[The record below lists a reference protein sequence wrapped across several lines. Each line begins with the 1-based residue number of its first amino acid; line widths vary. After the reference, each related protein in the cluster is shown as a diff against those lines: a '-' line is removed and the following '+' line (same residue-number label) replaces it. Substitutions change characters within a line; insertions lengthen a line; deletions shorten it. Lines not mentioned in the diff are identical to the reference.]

1 MIDVCNPGV
10 IRELLARYGFHFS
23 KSKGQNFLTQ
33 RWVPER
39 IVQASGIDGSCGVV
53 EIGPGFGPL
62 TQELCLRAGK
72 VVAIEVD
79 QTLRPVLKETVG
91 EFSNLEILFADA
103 LKTDLPALVAEKFP
117 GLRPA
122 ACANL
127 PYYITSPVLT
137 KLLESRCFSS
147 ITVMVQKEVAQRICA
162 APASKDYSAFTVL
175 CNYHAQPEL
184 LFDVPASCFI
194 PQPKVTSA
202 VVCLKTRETPPA
214 QIDDER
220 LFFRT
225 VRAAFAQ
232 RRKTLLNALTSGFD
246 ELSKADLAAALEV
259 CGIPAAVR
267 GETLDI
273 PTFAALSNELSRRIP
288 HV

>member
-1 MIDVCNPGV
+1 MIDVCNPAV
-10 IRELLARYGFHFS
+10 IRELLAKYGFHFS

-39 IVQASGIDGSCGVV
+39 IVRTSGIDKTCGVI

-62 TQELCLRAGK
+62 TQELCQKAGK

-79 QTLRPVLKETVG
+79 QTLQPVLRETVG

-103 LKTDLPALVAEKFP
+103 LKTDLPAMVADEFS
-117 GLRPA
+117 GLRPV

-137 KLLESRCFSS
+137 KLLESRCFSL
-147 ITVMVQKEVAQRICA
+147 ITVMVQREVAQRICA
-162 APASKDYSAFTVL
+162 APGSGDYSAFTVL

-184 LFDVPASCFI
+184 LFDVPASCFF

-202 VVCLKTRETPPA
+202 VVCLKVRTEPPA
-214 QIDDER
+214 ELLDEHT
-220 LFFRT
+220 FFRT

-232 RRKTLLNALTSGFD
+232 RRKTLLNALSSGFS
-246 ELSKADLAAALEV
+246 ELGKSELAETLHT
-259 CGIPAAVR
+259 CSISPMVR

-273 PTFAALSNELSRRIP
+273 PSFAALSNALYRRLF

>member
-1 MIDVCNPGV
+1 MIDVCNPAV
-10 IRELLARYGFHFS
+10 IRELLAKYGFHFS

-39 IVQASGIDGSCGVV
+39 IVRASGIDKTCGVI

-62 TQELCLRAGK
+62 TQELCQKAGK

-79 QTLRPVLKETVG
+79 QTLQPVLRETVG

-103 LKTDLPALVAEKFP
+103 LKTDLPAMVAEEFS

-137 KLLESRCFSS
+137 KLLESRCFSL
-147 ITVMVQKEVAQRICA
+147 ITVMVQREVAQRICA
-162 APASKDYSAFTVL
+162 APGSGDYSAFTVL

-184 LFDVPASCFI
+184 LFDVPASCFF

-202 VVCLKTRETPPA
+202 VVCLKVRTEPPA
-214 QIDDER
+214 ELLDEHT
-220 LFFRT
+220 FFRT

-232 RRKTLLNALTSGFD
+232 RRKTLLNALSSGFS
-246 ELSKADLAAALEV
+246 ELGKSELAETLHT
-259 CGIPAAVR
+259 CGISPMVR

-273 PTFAALSNELSRRIP
+273 PSFAAISNALYRRLC

>member
-1 MIDVCNPGV
+1 MIDVCNPAV
-10 IRELLARYGFHFS
+10 IRELLAKYGFHFS

-39 IVQASGIDGSCGVV
+39 IVRASGIDKTCGVI

-62 TQELCLRAGK
+62 TQELCQKAGK

-79 QTLRPVLKETVG
+79 QTLQPVLRETVG

-103 LKTDLPALVAEKFP
+103 LKTDLPAMVADEFS
-117 GLRPA
+117 GLRPV

-137 KLLESRCFSS
+137 KLLESRCFSL
-147 ITVMVQKEVAQRICA
+147 ITVMVQREVAQRICA
-162 APASKDYSAFTVL
+162 APGSGDYSAFTVL

-184 LFDVPASCFI
+184 LFDVPASCFL

-202 VVCLKTRETPPA
+202 VVCLKVRTEPPA
-214 QIDDER
+214 ELLDEHT
-220 LFFRT
+220 FFRT

-232 RRKTLLNALTSGFD
+232 RRKTLLNALSSGFS
-246 ELSKADLAAALEV
+246 ELGKSELAETLHT
-259 CGIPAAVR
+259 CGISPMVR

-273 PTFAALSNELSRRIP
+273 PSFAAISNALYRRLC

>member
-1 MIDVCNPGV
+1 MIDVCNPAV
-10 IRELLARYGFHFS
+10 IRELLAKYGFHFS

-39 IVQASGIDGSCGVV
+39 IVRASGIDKTCGVI

-62 TQELCLRAGK
+62 TQELSQKAGK

-79 QTLRPVLKETVG
+79 QTLQPVLRETVG

-103 LKTDLPALVAEKFP
+103 LKTDLPAMVADEFS
-117 GLRPA
+117 GLRPV

-137 KLLESRCFSS
+137 KLLESRCFSL
-147 ITVMVQKEVAQRICA
+147 ITVMVQREVAQRICA
-162 APASKDYSAFTVL
+162 APGSGDYSAFTVL

-184 LFDVPASCFI
+184 LFDVPASCFF

-202 VVCLKTRETPPA
+202 VVCLKVRTEPPA
-214 QIDDER
+214 ELLDEHT
-220 LFFRT
+220 FFRT

-232 RRKTLLNALTSGFD
+232 RRKTLLNALSSGFS
-246 ELSKADLAAALEV
+246 ELGKSELAETLHT
-259 CGIPAAVR
+259 CSISPMVR

-273 PTFAALSNELSRRIP
+273 PSFAALSNALYRRLF